1 VIDGL
6 LRAGADV
13 VHSGIAD
20 VHATG
25 HAQAEDLKMYLSVVR
40 PEWFVPIHGEYHH
53 LVANARH
60 ARTMGVADE
69 KVLIAEDGDV
79 LELDA
84 NGLRFAG
91 RVPAGMLYVDG
102 GVGDV
107 GQGVLRDRRVL
118 AEEGVVVVVVTVDVE
133 AGSVLVGPEVITRGW
148 VYAPEAESMLDE
160 ARDAV
165 AKAVT
170 QALRG
175 GMRDVDALER
185 EVRRAAGRFVGER
198 TRRRPM
204 IVPIVMEA

>member
-1 VIDGL
+1 
-6 LRAGADV
+6 
-13 VHSGIAD
+13 
-20 VHATG
+20 
-25 HAQAEDLKMYLSVVR
+25 VR